1 MQFVGILG
9 IIIFLVIL
17 FLMSDNRKQI
27 RWKYPIILLVLSI
40 ALAFIFLNTKFGI
53 AAANGVS
60 AFFNYL
66 TTAAMSGIQFVFGGT
81 IKIGETTTFFLN
93 TLMPILFISVLVGLL
108 LKFGLL
114 QFISKWLGKALGFIS
129 GEDDLISFNSIN
141 AFMLSQ
147 SGVFVSAKEFID
159 DLAPRQIYALA
170 ICGVSTI
177 SSTIIGAY
185 LQMVEPKYVVTA
197 TVMNMLMGLLVINI
211 VFPRDVESEGEVDM
225 SFIENRPAGN
235 ILQVIGDYA
244 TTGFNT
250 VVAIGI
256 SLMAFLALIQLLN
269 MICSGL
275 FHIDFQHILG
285 YVFYPVAW
293 IMGAGKDS
301 LEVGNLIATK
311 LVSNEFVAISGMA
324 KMHLSEH
331 AKAITSVAL
340 LSFAN
345 LSSIGIVGGAISG
358 VSTKQSDVYYK
369 KGFKVLFAAFIS
381 SLLIGSIVG
390 LFVA

>member
-1 MQFVGILG
+1 MQFIG
-9 IIIFLVIL
+9 IIGVVAFIALLSLI
-17 FLMSDNRKQI
+17 SEDRKNI
-27 RWKYPIILLVLSI
+27 RWRYPIILLIILFCC
-40 ALAFIFLNTKFGI
+40 AFVFLNTQFGI

-60 AFFNYL
+60 TFFNYL
-66 TTAAMSGIQFVFGGT
+66 TTAALSGIEFVFGGVANKGAT
-81 IKIGETTTFFLN
+81 VFFLN

-108 LKFGLL
+108 LKAGIL
-114 QFISKWLGKALGFIS
+114 QFISKWLGKGIGYLS
-129 GEDDLISFNSIN
+129 GEDELVSFNSIN

-159 DLAPRQIYALA
+159 NLNPRQIYALA
-170 ICGVSTI
+170 VCGVSTI

-185 LQMVEPKYVVTA
+185 LQMVDPKYVVTA
-197 TVMNMLMGLLVINI
+197 TIMNIFMGLLVINL
-211 VFPRDVESEGEVDM
+211 VFPRNPNDEAEVDM
-225 SFIENRPAGN
+225 SFIDNRPQGN
-235 ILQVIGDYA
+235 LLQVIGDYA

-275 FHIDFQHILG
+275 FGIDFQHILG
-285 YVFYPVAW
+285 YVFYPIAW
-293 IMGAGKDS
+293 IMGCGNES

-311 LVSNEFVAISGMA
+311 LVSNEFVAIDTMA
-324 KMHLSEH
+324 KMDLSSH
-331 AKAITSVAL
+331 AKAIASVSL

-358 VSTKQSDVYYK
+358 VSEKQSDVFYK
-369 KGFKVLFAAFIS
+369 KGFKVLLVAFIS
-381 SLLIGSIVG
+381 SLIIGSIVG
-390 LFVA
+390 IFVK

>member
-1 MQFVGILG
+1 MQFIG
-9 IIIFLVIL
+9 IIGVIVFIAIL
-17 FLMSDNRKQI
+17 FAMSDNRRQI
-27 RWKYPIILLVLSI
+27 RWQYPAILLVISF
-40 ALAFIFLNTKFGI
+40 ACSFIFLNTKFGI

-60 AFFNYL
+60 TFFNYL
-66 TTAAMSGIQFVFGGT
+66 TTAAMSGIEFVFGGT
-81 IKIGETTTFFLN
+81 IKIGETTTFLLQ

-108 LKFGLL
+108 LKVGLL
-114 QFISKWLGKALGFIS
+114 QFISKWLGKLIGIIS
-129 GEDDLISFNSIN
+129 GEDELVSFNSIN

-159 DLAPRQIYALA
+159 NLQPRQIYALA

-197 TVMNMLMGLLVINI
+197 TIMNIFMGLLVINI
-211 VFPRDVESEGEVDM
+211 VFPRNTKDETEVDM
-225 SFIENRPAGN
+225 SFINNRPKGN
-235 ILQVIGDYA
+235 VLQVIGDYA

-250 VVAIGI
+250 VIAIAI

-269 MICSGL
+269 MICTGL

-293 IMGAGKDS
+293 IMGCGSES

-311 LVSNEFVAISGMA
+311 LVSNEFVAIDTMS
-324 KMHLSEH
+324 KMDLSQH
-331 AKAITSVAL
+331 AKAIASVAM

-358 VSTKQSDVYYK
+358 VSEKQSDVFYK

-390 LFVA
+390 IFVG

>member
-9 IIIFLVIL
+9 IIVFLGIL
-17 FLMSDNRKQI
+17 FLMSDNKKQI
-27 RWKYPIILLVLSI
+27 RWKYPIILLVLSVV
-40 ALAFIFLNTKFGI
+40 LAFIFLNTQFGI

-60 AFFNYL
+60 AFFTYL
-66 TTAAMSGIQFVFGGT
+66 TTAAMSGIEFVFGGT
-81 IKIGETTTFFLN
+81 IQIGKTTTFFLN

-108 LKFGLL
+108 LKFGIL
-114 QFISKWLGKALGFIS
+114 QFISKWVGKALSIIS
-129 GEDDLISFNSIN
+129 GEDDLVAFNSIN

-185 LQMVEPKYVVTA
+185 LQMVDPKYVVTA
-197 TVMNMLMGLLVINI
+197 TVMNMIMGLLVINI
-211 VFPRDVESEGEVDM
+211 VFPRDVEGEGEVDM
-225 SFIENRPAGN
+225 SFIENKPEGN

-256 SLMAFLALIQLLN
+256 SLMAFLGLIQLLN

-275 FHIDFQHILG
+275 FGINFQEILG
-285 YVFYPVAW
+285 YVFYPIAW
-293 IMGAGKDS
+293 IMGAGSDS
-301 LEVGNLIATK
+301 LQVGNLIATK

-324 KMHLSEH
+324 DMNLSEH

-345 LSSIGIVGGAISG
+345 LSSIGIVGGAIAG
-358 VSTKQSDVYYK
+358 VSNKQSDVYYK

>member
-1 MQFVGILG
+1 MQFIG
-9 IIIFLVIL
+9 IIGVVAFIALLSLI
-17 FLMSDNRKQI
+17 SEDRKNI
-27 RWKYPIILLVLSI
+27 RWRYPIILLIILFCC
-40 ALAFIFLNTKFGI
+40 AFVFLNTQFGI

-60 AFFNYL
+60 TFFNYL
-66 TTAAMSGIQFVFGGT
+66 TTAALSGIEFVFGGVANKGAT
-81 IKIGETTTFFLN
+81 VFFLN

-108 LKFGLL
+108 LKVGIL
-114 QFISKWLGKALGFIS
+114 QFISKWLGKGIGYLS
-129 GEDDLISFNSIN
+129 GEDELVSFNSIN

-159 DLAPRQIYALA
+159 NLNPRQIYALA
-170 ICGVSTI
+170 VCGVSTI

-185 LQMVEPKYVVTA
+185 LQMVDPKYVVTA
-197 TVMNMLMGLLVINI
+197 TIMNIFMGLLVINL
-211 VFPRDVESEGEVDM
+211 VFPRNPNDEAEVDM
-225 SFIENRPAGN
+225 SFIDNRPQGN
-235 ILQVIGDYA
+235 LLQVIGDYA

-275 FHIDFQHILG
+275 FGIDFQHILG
-285 YVFYPVAW
+285 YVFYPIAW
-293 IMGAGKDS
+293 IMGCGNES

-311 LVSNEFVAISGMA
+311 LVSNEFVAIDTMA
-324 KMHLSEH
+324 KMDLSSH
-331 AKAITSVAL
+331 AKAIASVSL

-358 VSTKQSDVYYK
+358 VSEKQSDVFYK
-369 KGFKVLFAAFIS
+369 KGFKVLLVAFIS
-381 SLLIGSIVG
+381 SLIIGSIVG
-390 LFVA
+390 IFVK